1 MAEKEGFEPSKPFW
15 GLHDFQSCALDQAR
29 RLLHNLIGGL
39 KAIWLKRLIIVL
51 ALFFFVNCYGLC
63 AIIKPECEVFYMK
76 IRKLLAVIAAIM
88 TLVIG
93 FSSCALIGESAA
105 TEAYVPEYGEVTE
118 LIKVYEDSYRSYV
131 QNGEGG
137 VTAVSCSSY
146 TPLGA
151 PCNATYTLTEGNE
164 FESCSLAVQREFEQ
178 HDEYFNV
185 CPEFMMFV
193 RSYIDPAG
201 TIVINK
207 YISTSSGVYYV
218 NEETST
224 LDLIEDVEALD
235 CFVTF
240 DQVRRAYG
248 TEQDAS
254 ETQTGA

>member
-1 MAEKEGFEPSKPFW
+1 
-15 GLHDFQSCALDQAR
+15 
-29 RLLHNLIGGL
+29 
-39 KAIWLKRLIIVL
+39 
-51 ALFFFVNCYGLC
+51 
-63 AIIKPECEVFYMK
+63 MK

-88 TLVIG
+88 TLLIG
-93 FSSCALIGESAA
+93 FSSCSLIGGGS
-105 TEAYVPEYGEVTE
+105 EAEPYVPEYGVVTAE
-118 LIKVYEDSYRSYV
+118 IKVFEDSYRSYV

-137 VTAVSCSSY
+137 VNAVIGDSF

-151 PCNATYTLTEGNE
+151 PCSATYTITEGNE

-185 CPEFMMFV
+185 SENYMMFV

-201 TIVINK
+201 VIVINK
-207 YISTSSGVYYV
+207 YICTSSGVYYI
-218 NEETST
+218 NEDTQT
-224 LDLIEDVEALD
+224 LDLVEDVEALD

-248 TEQDAS
+248 TEQDTS